1 MSKEALW
8 YRPVKRGSLF
18 RSIPKRHLMYVKR
31 GSLFSSIP
39 KRHLMSEEALW
50 YRPVKSP
57 NVKRKEAL
65 LYLGWLWSV
74 GSIKLKVSFA
84 KEPYKR
90 DDILQKRPI
99 V

>member
-18 RSIPKRHLMYVKR
+18 SSIPKRHLMYVKK

-57 NVKRKEAL
+57 KVKKKRGSFVPGVAL
-65 LYLGWLWSV
+65 VSWIDK
-74 GSIKLKVSFA
+74 IKSLLC
-84 KEPYKR
+84 KR
-90 DDILQKRPI
+90 AL
-99 V
+99 